1 MSRPTPE
8 SFLNHLRER
17 VLVFDGAMGS
27 NLQTLGLTPDDFGGR
42 EGCSEAL
49 VLYSPGAIRR
59 IHREFLAVGCRAVE
73 TNTFGAT
80 RLVLHDHQLADRVA
94 EINRAAV
101 RLARE
106 AMEEAPARDGSP
118 RFVAGSIGPT
128 SKIPSLGQIS
138 FAEMAAAYAEQVQAL
153 WDGGADLL
161 LIETCQDLL
170 QTKAALAGARR
181 VFRREGARLPVM
193 VSVTL
198 EATGTMLVG
207 SDIGVVQAVL
217 EPFPWVD
224 VIGINCATGPLEMVR
239 HVEFLARSTRKPIS
253 IMPNAGLPEN
263 VGGKAVYRLRPDELA
278 AYHRTFV
285 TQHGASIVGGCC
297 GTTPA
302 HLAAVVEAV
311 GTLAP
316 RAREVAPPPTVASLY
331 GAVSLR
337 QDPPPCLVGERTNA
351 NGSRQ
356 FRDLLRR
363 DDLDGMIAL
372 GREQARGGAHL
383 LDLSTAYVGRDEKAD
398 MSALVP
404 HFARQVKLPL
414 LIDSTDPAT
423 IEAALERHGGRCLV
437 NSVNLEDGGKK
448 LREVAALAHEHG
460 AALICLAIDEQGMAR
475 TVERKMEIVRRLFAL
490 LTGEFGFRP
499 CDLVFDPLTF
509 TVGSGDPDLRTA
521 AAATL
526 EAVERIGRE
535 FPDSFTL
542 LGVSNVSFGL
552 HPQARVV
559 LNSLFLAEAV
569 RRGLSLAIVHPAG
582 IEPIFRIP
590 ADQREAGLALLF
602 DKSGDGADLARFMG
616 LFQGG
621 GPARLAAD
629 ARADASP
636 EEQLQ
641 QRILEGDKTGLPA
654 LLDALLARLTPEEII
669 NGHLIR
675 GMRAVGELF
684 GRGEMQLPFVLQSAE
699 VVKAAVG
706 HLEPRLERKP
716 AARGKTVVL
725 ATVRGDVH
733 DIGKNLVNILLTNN
747 GYRVI
752 DLGIRVDVD
761 TMIRAAQEHGAG
773 VLGMSGLL
781 VRSTQVMREN
791 LAELNRRGLPF
802 AVVLGGAALTREF
815 VEKQLQPEYAGQV
828 FYAADAF
835 EGLTILD
842 KLSQSGEPGGPAAG
856 SGHQEMATD
865 RRCPGSPPSENRGG
879 EAGSGS
885 GTAGGLAPAAPD
897 AGVPGVPWMGSLPR
911 GDIPG
916 LSPCEGAAPPAG
928 VDDDFRR
935 HEQEGRPGKTTVGTS
950 PGNVPASGASAGGA
964 GRGRSAL
971 PAAPVIM
978 PPFWGV
984 RPLDLTIDDLADR
997 LDPRVLFQARWK
1009 FARGGRDDAA
1019 WQAQLDQEARPALE
1033 RLLGEL
1039 RQPGRA
1045 RPRACYAYVRARA
1058 EGDRLRITPPRGG
1071 ADVIWEFP
1079 RSGRAP
1085 HVCLS
1090 DFVATDRDDLLVLW
1104 AATMGPEAE
1113 AWGRGQFAGDRYRD
1127 YFLWFGLLAELA
1139 DCGAELVQAWVTRE
1153 VAAGRRLDRI
1163 PPARAKLPLAGTRFS
1178 FGYPACPDLAAQKPL
1193 LQLLEAESIG
1203 ITLTESFQMVPE
1215 TSVAGLLFLNPH
1227 AHYFAM
1233 EG

>member
-1 MSRPTPE
+1 MRRLTPE

-27 NLQTLGLTPDDFGGR
+27 NLQTLGLTSDDFGGR
-42 EGCSEAL
+42 DGCSEAL
-49 VLYSPGAIRR
+49 VLFAPSAIRR

-80 RLVLHDHQLADRVA
+80 RLVLQDHQLADRVA
-94 EINRAAV
+94 EINRVAV

-138 FAEMAAAYAEQVQAL
+138 FADMAAAYEEQVQAL
-153 WDGGADLL
+153 WDGGVDLL

-198 EATGTMLVG
+198 EAAGTMLVG

-239 HVEFLARSTRKPIS
+239 HVEFLARTTRKPIS

-263 VGGKAVYRLRPDELA
+263 VGGKAVYRLRPEELA
-278 AYHRTFV
+278 SYHRTFV
-285 TQHGASIVGGCC
+285 TKDGAAIVGGCC

-311 GTLAP
+311 GHLTP
-316 RAREVAPPPTVASLY
+316 RPREVVPPPTVASLY

-356 FRDLLRR
+356 FRDLLLKN
-363 DDLDGMIAL
+363 DLDGMIAL

-398 MSALVP
+398 MAALVP

-448 LREVAALAHEHG
+448 LREVAAIAQEHG

-475 TVERKMEIVRRLFAL
+475 AVERKLAVIRRLFAL

-499 CDLVFDPLTF
+499 CDLIFDPLTF

-521 AAATL
+521 AIATL
-526 EAVERIGRE
+526 EAVEQIGRE

-552 HPQARVV
+552 HPDARVV

-582 IEPIFRIP
+582 ILPTFRIP
-590 ADQREAGLALLF
+590 HDQREAGLALLF
-602 DKSGDGADLARFMG
+602 NRSGDGSDLARFMA

-621 GPARLAAD
+621 SSGR
-629 ARADASP
+629 RAGEPPVAASP
-636 EEQLQ
+636 EERLQ
-641 QRILEGDKTGLPA
+641 RQILDGDKSGLPA
-654 LLDALLARLTPEEII
+654 LLDSLLSRLTPEEVI
-669 NGHLIR
+669 NEHLIK

-706 HLEPRLERKP
+706 YLEPRMARKP
-716 AARGKTVVL
+716 AEPGKTVVL

-752 DLGIRVDVD
+752 DLGIKVDVD
-761 TMIRAAQEHGAG
+761 TMIRAAQEHAAG
-773 VLGMSGLL
+773 VIGMSGLL

-802 AVVLGGAALTREF
+802 TVVLGGAALTREF
-815 VEKQLQPEYAGQV
+815 VEQQLQPEYAGRV

-835 EGLTILD
+835 EGLTILER
-842 KLSQSGEPGGPAAG
+842 LAQSTPAIATPTGRGGPAAAIV
-856 SGHQEMATD
+856 EP
-865 RRCPGSPPSENRGG
+865 CPSSVEGAALPS
-879 EAGSGS
+879 
-885 GTAGGLAPAAPD
+885 
-897 AGVPGVPWMGSLPR
+897 GVPG
-911 GDIPG
+911 
-916 LSPCEGAAPPAG
+916 
-928 VDDDFRR
+928 
-935 HEQEGRPGKTTVGTS
+935 
-950 PGNVPASGASAGGA
+950 ASQVSAGGA
-964 GRGRSAL
+964 APGASQPCESSGLAEGLLTNVAPPPVGSGRKAL
-971 PAAPVIM
+971 PPPPVIE

-984 RPLDLTIDDLADR
+984 RTLEIGIDDLADR
-997 LDPRVLFQARWK
+997 LDPAVLFQARWK
-1009 FARGGRDDAA
+1009 FERGQRDEAT
-1019 WQAQLDQEARPALE
+1019 WQAQLDREARPALE

-1058 EGDRLRITPPRGG
+1058 DGDRLRVRPPRGG
-1071 ADVIWEFP
+1071 AEVVWQFP
-1079 RSGRAP
+1079 RSARPP
-1085 HVCLS
+1085 HLALS
-1090 DFVATDRDDLLVLW
+1090 DFVADDRDDLLVLW
-1104 AATMGPEAE
+1104 AVTMGPEAE
-1113 AWGRGQFAGDRYRD
+1113 AWGRRQFVGDRYRE

-1139 DCGAELVQAWVTRE
+1139 DGGAEFVQAWVTRE

-1163 PPARAKLPLAGTRFS
+1163 PPARARLPLAGTRFS
-1178 FGYPACPDLAAQKPL
+1178 FGYPACPDLAAQHTL
-1193 LQLLEAESIG
+1193 LSLLEAETIG
-1203 ITLTESFQMVPE
+1203 ITLTESSQMVPE

-1233 EG
+1233 AG